1 MPEHTNATLASR
13 RHPRSDPPLPRHLSL
28 HPRQRFRPPLR
39 PRIHHRG
46 VQISLVVPVNLIK
59 PTKEVVLGLLDVL
72 LVSLCGGAFGVL
84 LLEDDLLEVADAG
97 CQAGVLGSESLRLV
111 LKGLVG
117 FGDDLECLA
126 GIVRRNC
133 DLVCSDLTE
142 LANSS
147 HRR

>member
-1 MPEHTNATLASR
+1 M
-13 RHPRSDPPLPRHLSL
+13 
-28 HPRQRFRPPLR
+28 
-39 PRIHHRG
+39 
-46 VQISLVVPVNLIK
+46 VPVNLIK